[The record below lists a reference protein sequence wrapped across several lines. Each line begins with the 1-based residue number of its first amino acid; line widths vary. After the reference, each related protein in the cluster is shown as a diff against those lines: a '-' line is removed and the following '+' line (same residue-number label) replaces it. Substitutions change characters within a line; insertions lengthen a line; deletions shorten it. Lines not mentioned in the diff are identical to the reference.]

1 MIIMMTYLLSPDALL
16 GTMRIGKMRPSG
28 HLAYGKS
35 THLNLQEDG
44 VVLVDND
51 HNFSLVIV

>member
-1 MIIMMTYLLSPDALL
+1 MMTYLLSPDALL